1 MYRPLDLC
9 HKILTLIL
17 WRSRGTSE
25 QSVFMHRVHRTA
37 HTGILYWEGAEV
49 ATAGCMVQ
57 DRLLAAFSRG
67 SFSLHVHSRAHRHN
81 PLRGKCLGV
90 SGLSLLV
97 KYDSTCSSSLRGR
110 WVQRGQGLC
119 LRRHKTHHCIR
130 SAYGPPNLRLFPA
143 CPGTH
148 RETLINSREICRQP
162 SSWGC
167 WKPGRPPEPF
177 PLSCP
182 PFSPAFTP
190 ALRRCQQAPHPRAE
204 RNAWVSARPAVLRED
219 SFGGAGQ
226 GGGPGETVAASAP
239 GRGPPRGSSG
249 SGRAACGG
257 PAGLL
262 GELGSRRPATG
273 TSHRGPRGRT
283 ARGGG
288 GGGGGGG
295 GRDPGERRS
304 VTGLGAAV
312 DGF

>member
-1 MYRPLDLC
+1 
-9 HKILTLIL
+9 
-17 WRSRGTSE
+17 
-25 QSVFMHRVHRTA
+25 
-37 HTGILYWEGAEV
+37 
-49 ATAGCMVQ
+49 MV
-57 DRLLAAFSRG
+57 
-67 SFSLHVHSRAHRHN
+67 LH
-81 PLRGKCLGV
+81 
-90 SGLSLLV
+90 
-97 KYDSTCSSSLRGR
+97 YEGR
-110 WVQRGQGLC
+110 WVQRDQGLY
-119 LRRHKTHHCIR
+119 LRRHKTQHRVC

-148 RETLINSREICRQP
+148 RETSINSREICRAAIFL
-162 SSWGC
+162 GVLEAG
-167 WKPGRPPEPF
+167 KTPEPF
-177 PLSCP
+177 PLSRP

-190 ALRRCQQAPHPRAE
+190 ALRRCQQAPNPRAE

-219 SFGGAGQ
+219 SLGGAGQ

-239 GRGPPRGSSG
+239 GRGPPTGSSRPAG
-249 SGRAACGG
+249 GRAACGG

-262 GELGSRRPATG
+262 GELGSRGPATG

-295 GRDPGERRS
+295 RDRDLGERRS

>member
-1 MYRPLDLC
+1 MHRPLDLC

-17 WRSRGTSE
+17 WRSRWTSE

-67 SFSLHVHSRAHRHN
+67 FSLHVHSRAHRHN

-97 KYDSTCSSSLRGR
+97 KYDSACGSSLRGR

-148 RETLINSREICRQP
+148 RETLIISREICRQP

-177 PLSCP
+177 PLSRP

-219 SFGGAGQ
+219 SLGEPGKGE
-226 GGGPGETVAASAP
+226 GPGKPLPPQPRAGVRRREAP
-239 GRGPPRGSSG
+239 
-249 SGRAACGG
+249 
-257 PAGLL
+257 
-262 GELGSRRPATG
+262 
-273 TSHRGPRGRT
+273 
-283 ARGGG
+283 
-288 GGGGGGG
+288 
-295 GRDPGERRS
+295 
-304 VTGLGAAV
+304 GLGARPAAAPPGCWASSARGDLPPAPPTAAHADGRRAEEGAAAAAAV
-312 DGF
+312 AATRASAGV